1 MKTRRLVANLIA
13 FLLVSLALIA
23 YGIVDLLG
31 DPLESSATVSA
42 VFPSASG
49 IYDNFSVELDGVDVG
64 SVSAVQLTRHGARVD
79 MALDHGV
86 HIPSDVVASIGIAN
100 DLGEQVV
107 ELTPSHGGGSPPLR
121 SGAVIPVAPG
131 GLPVSVGHVVALATN
146 LLKAIPAGKLDLLLT
161 ELATALQDR
170 AGDLRTI
177 IAAGTTFSHEF
188 LQYQQQ
194 FNALLA
200 NSPPVMNAVS
210 AVGPQLRQALVNT
223 ESVMAVLAN
232 RASQFTSLLVQG
244 AKATGLLA
252 HFQNNQQADLACLF
266 HDFSELSTN
275 LSQPTNLGNLAQSL
289 ATNRYF
295 FGAVNAVAVQGTA
308 EALTSGQSN
317 DPHQYFLRTR
327 LLLPPVSPAGIAYTA
342 QLGLPAVKPG
352 AACDTEFGDGAP
364 AASQAGFVPAANGT
378 LSPPT
383 AADAVV
389 RGGADPSAP
398 AVSPTSFTKKIGSP
412 DLLPLGLIGAIIVP
426 ALLLAWGALPRRA
439 RRRRRA

>member
-13 FLLVSLALIA
+13 FILVSLALIA

-86 HIPSDVVASIGIAN
+86 NIPSDVVASIGIAN

-107 ELTPSHGGGSPPLR
+107 ELTPRHGGGSPPLR

-194 FNALLA
+194 FDALLA
-200 NSPPVMNAVS
+200 NAPPVLDAVT
-210 AVGPQLRQALVNT
+210 AVGPELRQALVNT
-223 ESVMAVLAN
+223 ESVVAVLAQ
-232 RASQFTSLLVQG
+232 RRSAVTGLLVKG
-244 AKATGLLA
+244 AAATGLLTKL
-252 HFQNNQQADLACLF
+252 QGNQQADLACLI
-266 HDFSELSTN
+266 HDFSQLSTN
-275 LSQPTNLGNLAQSL
+275 LSQPTNLANLSQSL

-295 FGAVNAVAVQGTA
+295 FGAVTAVTVAGTA
-308 EALTSGQSN
+308 KALTSGGKN
-317 DPHQYFLRTR
+317 NPDQYFLRTR
-327 LLLPPVSPAGIAYTA
+327 LLLPQQSPPGIAYSS
-342 QLGLPAVKPG
+342 QRGVPAVKPG
-352 AACDTEFGDGAP
+352 AACDTDFGYGVGA
-364 AASQAGFVPAANGT
+364 ANQAGFVPAANAA
-378 LSPPT
+378 LDPPA
-383 AADAVV
+383 AADADV
-389 RGGADPSAP
+389 RGRAHTSAP
-398 AVSPTSFTKKIGSP
+398 AITLSSYSRKAPSPVTEPLVFISAL
-412 DLLPLGLIGAIIVP
+412 LLPT
-426 ALLLAWGALPRRA
+426 LLLAWRA
-439 RRRRRA
+439 RPSRARHRRRA

>member
-1 MKTRRLVANLIA
+1 MKTRRLVANLVA

-23 YGIVDLLG
+23 YGVVDLLG
-31 DPLESSATVSA
+31 DPLESSTTVSA

-64 SVSAVQLTRHGARVD
+64 SVNGVQLTRHGARVD
-79 MALDHGV
+79 MSINHGQR
-86 HIPSDVVASIGIAN
+86 IPRDVVASIGIAN

-107 ELTPSHGGGSPPLR
+107 ELTPDRAGSSPPLR
-121 SGAVIPVAPG
+121 PGAVIPVAPDS
-131 GLPVSVGHVVALATN
+131 LPVSVGHVVALATN
-146 LLKAIPAGKLDLLLT
+146 LLKAIPAGKLDKLLT
-161 ELATALQDR
+161 ELATALQNR

-177 IAAGTTFSHEF
+177 ISAGTTFSQEF
-188 LQYQQQ
+188 LQYEQQ

-200 NSPPVMNAVS
+200 NSPPVLDAVS

-223 ESVMAVLAN
+223 ESLMAVLAD
-232 RASQFTSLLVQG
+232 RSSQFTSLLVQG
-244 AKATGLLA
+244 AKATGLLT
-252 HFQNNQQADLACLF
+252 HFQGNQQADLACLI
-266 HDFSELSTN
+266 HDFSGLSTN
-275 LSQPTNLGNLAQSL
+275 LAQPANLENLAQSL
-289 ATNRYF
+289 ATNQYF
-295 FGAVNAVAVQGTA
+295 FGAVNAVTVPGTA
-308 EALTSGQSN
+308 KALTSGESN
-317 DPHQYFLRTR
+317 NPDQYFLRTR
-327 LLLPPVSPAGIAYTA
+327 LLLPPVSPAGIAYTT

-398 AVSPTSFTKKIGSP
+398 AISPSSYTKKVGSP
-412 DLLPLGLIGAIIVP
+412 DLIPLGIIGAIVLP

-439 RRRRRA
+439 RRRRA